1 MSNIQHSQSTWII
14 ILVNLGLL
22 SSFSILPSTVSNAS
36 TYRCEDQSGITV
48 LTDSPAQLDKCTVL
62 IEDSSFNSKTHNPRL
77 TTDSFQQNSK
87 QNQHEHSD
95 FQEVEDTEDVL
106 IEEPGKDSQQEKPEI
121 VIVPVTPYGG
131 SLLVTV
137 QLNHTRQAQLILD
150 TGATMTVLSNDVAL
164 DLGLIADTNTRL
176 TTVNTAGGPIQ
187 VNITKISS
195 IHAGAAQVKNVDV
208 AIHDLP
214 DSPAGID
221 GLLGMSFLNHFLV
234 TLDTNQGQLHL
245 KPRS

>member
-1 MSNIQHSQSTWII
+1 M
-14 ILVNLGLL
+14 L
-22 SSFSILPSTVSNAS
+22 SSFSDLLSAVTHAS

-62 IEDSSFNSKTHNPRL
+62 IEDSSFNNSKNHNPNL
-77 TTDSFQQNSK
+77 TTDSFEHNSK
-87 QNQHEHSD
+87 QNQDEYVD
-95 FQEVEDTEDVL
+95 FQEVEDTEDILMKV
-106 IEEPGKDSQQEKPEI
+106 PGNESQKEKQEV

-137 QLNHTRQAQLILD
+137 QLNQTRQARLILD
-150 TGATMTVLSNDVAL
+150 TGATMTVLSNDVAI

-187 VNITKISS
+187 VNITKVSS
-195 IHAGAAQVKNVDV
+195 IHAGTAQVKNVDV

-214 DSPAGID
+214 DSPVGID

-234 TLDTNQGQLHL
+234 TLDTNQGELHL